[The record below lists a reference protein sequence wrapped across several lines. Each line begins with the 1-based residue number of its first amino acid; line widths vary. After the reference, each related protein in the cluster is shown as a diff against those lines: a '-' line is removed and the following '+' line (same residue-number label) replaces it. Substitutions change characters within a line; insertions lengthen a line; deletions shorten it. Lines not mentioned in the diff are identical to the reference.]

1 MQVIKH
7 VIVAQS
13 KYEARQNNTP
23 AWPPEILAV
32 HKIIKAVAQGK
43 VVGLGSALLKG
54 LGGIHVSR
62 HVTGRR
68 S

>member
-23 AWPPEILAV
+23 ACPPKRLAV
-32 HKIIKAVAQGK
+32 HEIIKAVAQDN
-43 VVGLGSALLKG
+43 VVGSGSAFLKG

-62 HVTGRR
+62 HVTGRC